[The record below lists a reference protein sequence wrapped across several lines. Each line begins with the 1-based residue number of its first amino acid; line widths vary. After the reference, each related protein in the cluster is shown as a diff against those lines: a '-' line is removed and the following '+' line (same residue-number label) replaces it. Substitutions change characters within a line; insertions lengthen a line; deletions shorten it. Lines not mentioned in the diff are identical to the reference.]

1 MVKIAI
7 DGSRDDVYHFTR
19 TNEHWTPD
27 RTQLVQKTMNGTPHN
42 LFRFFILEAG

>member
-7 DGSRDDVYHFTR
+7 DDSRDDVYHFTR

-27 RTQLVQKTMNGTPHN
+27 RTQLTQKGLVARLMNYSG
-42 LFRFFILEAG
+42 ISS